1 MSLRVYAERLVFAA
15 EGNIICE
22 HRRVV
27 DRRHDT
33 AGQTIYDWRHYL
45 AVLQRKPGALR
56 NGAPFT
62 ELPAAFK
69 RLQAALLKQP
79 SGDREMVEVLAL
91 VLHHDEQAVLA
102 AVELALEA
110 GVPTKMHVLN
120 VLHRLLDGKAEP
132 PPVNAPQALRL
143 VNEPQANVLR
153 YDELR
158 EERKVRHAS

>member
-1 MSLRVYAERLVFAA
+1 
-15 EGNIICE
+15 
-22 HRRVV
+22 
-27 DRRHDT
+27 
-33 AGQTIYDWRHYL
+33 
-45 AVLQRKPGALR
+45 
-56 NGAPFT
+56 
-62 ELPAAFK
+62 
-69 RLQAALLKQP
+69 
-79 SGDREMVEVLAL
+79 MVEVLAL